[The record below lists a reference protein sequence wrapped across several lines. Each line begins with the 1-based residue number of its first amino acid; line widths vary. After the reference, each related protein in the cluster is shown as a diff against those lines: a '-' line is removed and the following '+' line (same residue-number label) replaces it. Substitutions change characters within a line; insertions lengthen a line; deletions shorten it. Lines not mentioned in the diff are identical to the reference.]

1 MKEQNY
7 TESTKEENVDETVE
21 QPQSHEEG
29 PKSRKAAKQAAKV
42 AELEKRLEEAE
53 AKAEAARDQYVRMAA
68 EFDNYRRRTA
78 KERLELVG
86 SAGRDILMGILPVV
100 DDCERALQVLRQS
113 DAGEAAIEGTE
124 LIYNKLTGFLKSKG
138 MEKIEAKGQEF
149 NTDFHE
155 AVAQFPVQDESLRN
169 KVYDVTQEGYTLN
182 GTVVRFAKVVV
193 GI

>member
-86 SAGRDILMGILPVV
+86 SAGKEILMGILPVV

-113 DAGEAAIEGTE
+113 DAGDAAIEGTE

-138 MEKIEAKGQEF
+138 MEKIEAKGQDF

>member
-7 TESTKEENVDETVE
+7 TERTKEDKVDETVE

-86 SAGRDILMGILPVV
+86 SAGKEILMGILPVV

-113 DAGEAAIEGTE
+113 DAGDAAIEGTE

>member
-7 TESTKEENVDETVE
+7 TESTKEEKVDETVE

-29 PKSRKAAKQAAKV
+29 QKSRKAAKQAAKV